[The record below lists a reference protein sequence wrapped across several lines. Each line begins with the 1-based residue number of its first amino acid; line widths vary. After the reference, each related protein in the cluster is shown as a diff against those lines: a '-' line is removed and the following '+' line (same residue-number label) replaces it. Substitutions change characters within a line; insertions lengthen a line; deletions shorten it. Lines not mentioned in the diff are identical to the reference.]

1 MTRHPLRSR
10 ALRASVAAALILAAV
25 AAWWLVAVWKPAPPR
40 ELKMATGPAGSAY
53 AEYGARYR
61 ERLARSGILLTLVP
75 TEGAVANLALLR
87 DAASGVGAGFV
98 QAGTTTA
105 AESPGLVSLG
115 TVFYEPLW
123 LFERGLDPKAG
134 FAALAG
140 RRISIGR
147 EGSGTRALALR
158 ILDLGG
164 VGAGVAELM
173 ALSPEQAADRLEGGT
188 IDAAAIVTSW
198 ESPVVRRL
206 LMAPGITLASLPR
219 ADAHVALQPHL
230 TKLVLPAGVADLGR
244 NLPPADVMLVAPKA
258 SLAVRRDLHPA
269 LQYLL
274 LDAADQIHAAPG
286 IFHRASEFPAAE
298 AIDLPLADDALQFH
312 KAGRPFLQRHLP
324 FWLAVQAERLAVALV
339 PLLGVLYPLL
349 RVLPA
354 ARTWFVKRRVALLY
368 GELKLL
374 ELELEAPA
382 AEGQRARLLERLE
395 DLETRVSRLRVPR
408 FFSALV
414 YALRVHIRLVR
425 ERL

>member
-1 MTRHPLRSR
+1 DHARGGGAARRAGPAGDGDPAVRLRQRRGRQRLPAAQLPEAQGRLHGHARQRHGRRLVARGGGGLDTDRGRRRARAGASARLRRRRRQRDPLGLHPHAIRLGGRHRDRAAPGRARPGLRGAHEPAGPQPGQLGLALRRGGPDAGAPPAAARDHRRLGADSPQAGAGPPHRRDAVTRPPLRSR
-10 ALRASVAAALILAAV
+10 ALRTSVAAALILAAV

-61 ERLARSGILLTLVP
+61 ERLARSGIQLTLVP

-87 DAASGVGAGFV
+87 DAVSGVGAGFV

-173 ALSPEQAADRLEGGT
+173 ALSPEQAADRL
-188 IDAAAIVTSW
+188 
-198 ESPVVRRL
+198 
-206 LMAPGITLASLPR
+206 
-219 ADAHVALQPHL
+219 
-230 TKLVLPAGVADLGR
+230 
-244 NLPPADVMLVAPKA
+244 
-258 SLAVRRDLHPA
+258 
-269 LQYLL
+269 
-274 LDAADQIHAAPG
+274 
-286 IFHRASEFPAAE
+286 
-298 AIDLPLADDALQFH
+298 
-312 KAGRPFLQRHLP
+312 
-324 FWLAVQAERLAVALV
+324 
-339 PLLGVLYPLL
+339 
-349 RVLPA
+349 
-354 ARTWFVKRRVALLY
+354 
-368 GELKLL
+368 
-374 ELELEAPA
+374 
-382 AEGQRARLLERLE
+382 
-395 DLETRVSRLRVPR
+395 
-408 FFSALV
+408 
-414 YALRVHIRLVR
+414 
-425 ERL
+425 